1 MTAIRGL
8 WRRAQVAEMLGS
20 VWRMRLRARP
30 SRGLAWI
37 RGVHGRAGLDAMA
50 RYDSHAG
57 MQALEHDAV
66 F

>member
-1 MTAIRGL
+1 
-8 WRRAQVAEMLGS
+8 MLGS

-57 MQALEHDAV
+57 MQALEYDAV